1 MSIFRRYCTAIVAVI
16 FVSLAMPSSIA
27 LAKKTGKLTSEQ
39 KKDFK
44 AKKKRITGELKQAI
58 KDRKANL
65 SLVAKSDRAQKKVE
79 KEITSAEAKKTK
91 IDLQTNAQVILNS
104 KSAPKLLAAQDKHN
118 KYLDALKNRLNS
130 LKDSQKNDVAKFV
143 AADKT
148 IRDKRGELAVR
159 KADKAQALADSL
171 AAAIAKKAA
180 KKAAKNNAGN
190 ANVIYDAFIPLNASV
205 APNGAVIYS
214 SLSSAIN
221 QSPKPANNVDILGFS
236 IPPFVRRQ

>member
-1 MSIFRRYCTAIVAVI
+1 MSVFRKSCTVIVAAI

-44 AKKKRITGELKQAI
+44 AKKKRINGELKQAI
-58 KDRKANL
+58 KDRKASL
-65 SLVAKSDRAQKKVE
+65 SLIAKADRAQKKIE
-79 KEITSAEAKKTK
+79 KDITSAEARKIK
-91 IDLQTNAQVILNS
+91 IDLRTNAQVILNS

-130 LKDSQKNDVAKFV
+130 LKNSQNNDVDKFLS
-143 AADKT
+143 ADKT
-148 IRDKRGELAVR
+148 IREKRGELAVR
-159 KADKAQALADSL
+159 KADKAQALADNL
-171 AAAIAKKAA
+171 ATAIAKKAA
-180 KKAAKNNAGN
+180 RKAAKQNAGN
-190 ANVIYDAFIPLNASV
+190 ANVIYDAFIPLNASL

-221 QSPKPANNVDILGFS
+221 QSQKPDNNVEILGFS